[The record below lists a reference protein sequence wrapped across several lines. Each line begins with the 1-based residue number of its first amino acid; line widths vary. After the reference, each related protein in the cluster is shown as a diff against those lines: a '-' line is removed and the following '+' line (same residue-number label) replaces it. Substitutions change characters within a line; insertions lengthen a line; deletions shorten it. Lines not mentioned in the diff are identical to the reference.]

1 MGEEKEVVV
10 PEDKNEAPPAK
21 AAEAARKYTD
31 DDMNNLIAKGKA
43 DAVEGVL
50 KELGIPTVADAK
62 KNLAALKA
70 WQDSQKTDAQKAL
83 DDAKASTERATAAET
98 RATKAEMMAEALRAG
113 VDPEKLDDA
122 IALAEKAEGA
132 TAAEKVKATIEKR
145 AWLLGKEVPA
155 AFGAKVK
162 GQEVD
167 AKAKAQAEVNAAF
180 GLK

>member
-1 MGEEKEVVV
+1 MEQEQEQKVDEKADE
-10 PEDKNEAPPAK
+10 KKAEAPK
-21 AAEAARKYTD
+21 KYTD
-31 DDMNNLIAKGKA
+31 DDVNNIVAKGKA
-43 DAVEGVL
+43 DAVSDVL

-83 DDAKASTERATAAET
+83 DDAKAATEAKTAAER
-98 RATKAEMMAEALRAG
+98 RAEIAEMKAEALRVG
-113 VDPEKLDDA
+113 VDPEKLEDA

-132 TAAEKVKATIEKR
+132 TPADKVKATIEKR
-145 AWLLGKEVPA
+145 AWLLGDKKPDE
-155 AFGAKVK
+155 FGAKVK
-162 GQEVD
+162 GQDVD